1 VDEGWSMSCE
11 LRIGRGRD
19 GGGGGGSDGGGR
31 VVDLLWY
38 MRW

>member
-1 VDEGWSMSCE
+1 MSCE